1 MTGEPD
7 KRATARVQPFVVRCL
22 IVDGARR
29 LAAYLTDLSATGAQV
44 TVEGEPPAAGA
55 SVVVEVRLGR
65 EAAAR
70 RLPATVQW
78 ARDEDPP
85 PPPSFG
91 VVFRIGEDDRRA
103 IEAVLADVRRRASQ
117 ISRGARVLPAGPIL
131 KPRSRRSRTPGA
143 WTKTLLRR
151 SKAAKTSM
159 LRGPPRQRAPPSK
172 LRSVKLPRGNRGTGS
187 AVTRRTSAAA

>member
-1 MTGEPD
+1 MTEAPD
-7 KRATARVQPFVVRCL
+7 KRASARVQPFVVRCL

-29 LAAYLTDLSATGAQV
+29 LPGYLTDLSATGAQV

-65 EAAAR
+65 DAAAPR

-78 ARDEDPP
+78 ARDEQPP

-91 VVFRIGEDDRRA
+91 VVFRIAEEDRRA

-117 ISRGARVLPAGPIL
+117 I
-131 KPRSRRSRTPGA
+131 
-143 WTKTLLRR
+143 
-151 SKAAKTSM
+151 
-159 LRGPPRQRAPPSK
+159 
-172 LRSVKLPRGNRGTGS
+172 
-187 AVTRRTSAAA
+187 

>member
-7 KRATARVQPFVVRCL
+7 KRGAARVQPFVVRCL

-29 LAAYLTDLSATGAQV
+29 LPAYLTDLSATGAQV
-44 TVEGEPPAAGA
+44 RVEGEPPAAGA

-65 EAAAR
+65 DPAAR

-78 ARDEDPP
+78 ARDQDPP

-117 ISRGARVLPAGPIL
+117 I
-131 KPRSRRSRTPGA
+131 
-143 WTKTLLRR
+143 
-151 SKAAKTSM
+151 
-159 LRGPPRQRAPPSK
+159 
-172 LRSVKLPRGNRGTGS
+172 
-187 AVTRRTSAAA
+187 